1 MNRAISF
8 LTPAQIAN
16 ELQISILTV
25 YNYIH
30 THKIKA
36 VKLGRTYRIAK
47 KDFENFIKE
56 NQLV

>member
-1 MNRAISF
+1 MNKTISF
-8 LTPAQIAN
+8 FTPAQIAN

-36 VKLGRTYRIAK
+36 VKLGRTYRVAK

-56 NQLV
+56 SQLG